1 MLSILASL
9 EAIPPATS
17 TIVTTQSSGRQ
28 GEEMLMS
35 YHDPKMRTLYSVE
48 EISHCHV
55 PAQVSSGMADEKEH
69 GDNSTNR
76 RLALGG
82 PE

>member
-1 MLSILASL
+1 MLSILSSP
-9 EAIPPATS
+9 EAIPPTIS
-17 TIVTTQSSGRQ
+17 TIVTNQNSGRQ

-35 YHDPKMRTLYSVE
+35 YHDPKMRILNSVE
-48 EISHCHV
+48 EISHGHI

-69 GDNSTNR
+69 SNNSTNR